1 MKKKDGG
8 NDPTLKNFRM
18 ICLINLRLPRP
29 KVNEQKTLDGYR
41 PNELENATP
50 LFPQKLCLMT
60 SWFS

>member
-1 MKKKDGG
+1 
-8 NDPTLKNFRM
+8 M